1 LAKDGGGYVVD
12 LDDTGLGGKIDD
24 EDELEELR
32 FISVVPYWLSPL
44 LVLWRCVPVSL
55 EVACPIVL
63 NR

>member
-1 LAKDGGGYVVD
+1 LAKDGVGYLID

-44 LVLWRCVPVSL
+44 LVLWRYVPVSL
-55 EVACPIVL
+55 ELVCPIVL
-63 NR
+63 NC